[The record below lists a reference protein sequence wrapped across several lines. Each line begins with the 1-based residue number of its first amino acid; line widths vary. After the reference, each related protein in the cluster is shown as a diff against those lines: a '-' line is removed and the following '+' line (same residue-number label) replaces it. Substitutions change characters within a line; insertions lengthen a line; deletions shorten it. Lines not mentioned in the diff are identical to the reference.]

1 MSAYLTQADEK
12 TVHDLRTSA
21 RRVLAG
27 IQLLPRRLRD
37 SKEVAEYIPA
47 LEKLMKAN
55 AKTRDIDIVTKKIKR
70 KDAIDQYAALL
81 RKLGR
86 LRESSVRT
94 GRISARALSASPR
107 IPVRIRGISGSSL
120 EKRFDKL
127 SKKYAS
133 RIQKRLPE
141 VLKTPDEKEELHRLR
156 EDARR
161 LRYTLEL
168 GDKKSHGRQMKFLR
182 SWQDVLGEIHDSDI
196 FIQYFEGSDDAVEKS
211 LVEDEIVVRNRNYEK
226 FRLLARIPFRLES

>member
-1 MSAYLTQADEK
+1 MSAYLAQADEK
-12 TVHDLRTSA
+12 SVHDLRTST

-27 IQLLPRRLRD
+27 IQLFPRKLRD
-37 SKEVAEYIPA
+37 SNKITEYDSL
-47 LEKLMKAN
+47 LEKLMKVN
-55 AKTRDIDIVTKKIKR
+55 AKTRDVDIVTEKIKH
-70 KDAIDQYAALL
+70 KNATGQYATLL
-81 RKLGR
+81 RKLRR

-94 GRISARALSASPR
+94 GRISARGLDAEPG
-107 IPVRIRGISGSSL
+107 IPVRIRGVSLASL
-120 EKRFDKL
+120 ERRFEKL
-127 SKKYAS
+127 SKKYSS

-141 VLKTPDEKEELHRLR
+141 VLTAPDEKEELHRLR

-168 GDKKSHGRQMKFLR
+168 GDKKSHGGQMKVLR

-196 FIQYFEGSDDAVEKS
+196 FIQYFEGSEDAVEKS

-226 FRLLARIPFRLES
+226 FRLLAKDPFELES